1 MAKLTYNENDVKRT
15 AVLCATIGNAATTWG
30 SGIIIPAGALVTGV
44 NVCALSAIT
53 TTNASA
59 TVVLNAGTVPL
70 IATTKINALPAQ
82 TVSAA
87 LALLTT
93 SGMYLSVGGELNLV
107 VSASSNT
114 ACTAAYNFYVDY
126 LFVG

>member
-1 MAKLTYNENDVKRT
+1 MSQLAFNEKDVRRT
-15 AVLCATIGNAATTWG
+15 AVLVATLGNAATTWH
-30 SGIIIPAGALVTGV
+30 SGIIIPAGALVTAV

-59 TVVLNAGTVPL
+59 TVVLNAGSTPL

-82 TVSAA
+82 TVSSA

-93 SGMYLSVGGELNLV
+93 SGVYVSAGGELNLV